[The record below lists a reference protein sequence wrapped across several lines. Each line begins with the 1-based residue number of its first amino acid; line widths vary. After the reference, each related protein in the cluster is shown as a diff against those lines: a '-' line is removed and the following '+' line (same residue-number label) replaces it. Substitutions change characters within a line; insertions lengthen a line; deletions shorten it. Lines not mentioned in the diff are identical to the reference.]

1 MLARVLLGVL
11 TRVVQVLFA
20 AGTADYVVEVE
31 AKSGSSD
38 EADAVGAF
46 DGTVATGTNLA
57 CQARLEVL
65 ILKPAG
71 RTFRARVSRLFR
83 ECSFVAHVARRLALG
98 ARPPCRAGNARV
110 LSVVECSGGTGARRV
125 ADTVYVAIDSG
136 PSLGDGDGRGPAGS
150 DGTGLGFATGCVSL
164 VPLEPSAW
172 AADTRGD

>member
-1 MLARVLLGVL
+1 MLACVLLGVL

-20 AGTADYVVEVE
+20 ACTACNVVEIE
-31 AKSGSSD
+31 AKSRSRD

-46 DGTVATGTNLA
+46 DGTIATGTNLA
-57 CQARLEVL
+57 CQAWLEVL

-136 PSLGDGDGRGPAGS
+136 PSLGDGDGGGPAGG
-150 DGTGLGFATGCVSL
+150 DVTRGWFAAVGLVL
-164 VPLEPSAW
+164 VFLKPPAW
-172 AADTRGD
+172 AAGA